1 MGIIACIVADWG
13 TTNLRAW
20 ALDDQGGVLEQR
32 SSPRGLLAIEGGR
45 FADAL
50 AELCGSWL
58 AGSIPVVLSG
68 MVGSKLGWKEAP
80 YLPVPAGLDDLARHL
95 CPVEATLPAIIRI
108 VPGFKRD
115 DEKQPDVI
123 RGEETQILGALQFLD
138 KEDGV
143 FVLPGTHSKW
153 AIVEGRRLVDF
164 RTYMTGEVF
173 GLMRSGGTL
182 GQLMQGDSHDHAA
195 FADGVLRG
203 ASADAGGLLHRL
215 FGVRTLGLLEQM
227 PPTSLASY
235 LSGLLIGAEV
245 RDGLAWLR
253 NRDRAGVTAAIG
265 SPVIVESYREAVKT
279 LSGAELAFL
288 DSAEIVP
295 PALFSIARASGLL
308 AASTS

>member
-1 MGIIACIVADWG
+1 VEVIACIVADWG

-20 ALDDQGGVLEQR
+20 ALDSQGAVVEQR
-32 SSPRGLLAIEGGR
+32 SSTRGLLAVEGGR
-45 FADAL
+45 FAEAL
-50 AELCGSWL
+50 AELCADWL
-58 AGSIPVVLSG
+58 AGSIPVLLSG

-80 YLPVPAGLDDLARHL
+80 YLAAPVGLDELAHHL
-95 CPVEATLPAIIRI
+95 CPVESSLPAIIRI
-108 VPGFKRD
+108 VPGVKRD

-123 RGEETQILGALQFLD
+123 RGEETQILGALQMLG

-153 AIVEGRRLVDF
+153 AIVQARRLVDF

-173 GLMRSGGTL
+173 GLLRKGGTL
-182 GQLMQGDSHDHAA
+182 GQMIQGDDHDPAA
-195 FADGVLRG
+195 FGEGVLRG

-215 FGVRTLGLLEQM
+215 FSVRTLGLLEQM
-227 PPTSLASY
+227 PRSSLASY

-253 NRDRAGVTAAIG
+253 DKDRAGITAAIG
-265 SPVIVESYREAVKT
+265 APVMIDSYRQTVKI

-288 DSAEIVP
+288 DSAELVP
-295 PALFSIARASGLL
+295 PALFSIARASGIV
-308 AASTS
+308 AGG